1 MNLHSEMSEK
11 TTATKHLL
19 DDSVISV
26 NEEPEPSA
34 PVMESLK
41 EVFVDNEK
49 GRMGQEQEQ
58 EQEQEK
64 EEENIDPV
72 SHYLDR
78 VFKDPT
84 AHLVRMHGP
93 KCIVK
98 LADDPAIIG
107 FVYINVKERGTCVIA
122 STNSGEIL
130 LEEDNAS
137 VYEAICQINDSRPE
151 KTMRNHASWQEEKI
165 AEDFDIENSPGG
177 ENTPPSGRRVNTYGA
192 TVESHQVP
200 CCGTGGVI
208 VRREI

>member
-34 PVMESLK
+34 PVMESLTD
-41 EVFVDNEK
+41 VFVDNEK
-49 GRMGQEQEQ
+49 GRMGQE
-58 EQEQEK
+58 
-64 EEENIDPV
+64 NIACNFDPV

-137 VYEAICQINDSRPE
+137 VYEAICQINDCRPE

-192 TVESHQVP
+192 TVESHQVS